1 MKIFSNNFLKLRYYS
16 KPSGDLSDIHMI
28 RHKFFWVIV
37 GMAFIATALSFLD
50 RQTMSILII
59 QIKQELNISDVQYGF
74 INTGFLIGYA
84 IMFTGGGMIIDRYGS
99 RIGLAL
105 SVGLWSLSTA
115 LHSVA
120 NTVFQFGSL
129 RFLLGVGEGGA
140 FPGAIK
146 AVTEWVPKK
155 KHALAN
161 GIAIGGSALGAV
173 IAPPLCVYIAMKSG
187 WRSVFLITGLI
198 GCIWVLI
205 WLLLTA
211 RKITLSEN
219 TSTKIISQSK
229 VAWEMEKHINLLK
242 LLRIKE
248 VWAFIFMRFLL
259 DPILYFYMFWIPKY
273 LNETHGLE
281 IAAVGKLFWI
291 PFLALGFSNILGGWI
306 SDTIYLRT
314 SNLNFARKIVMG
326 IAALLMLPVLI
337 IRFTHS
343 PETVILLLS
352 IAFFAHGLWITNYI
366 TSISDLFGRKVNSTI
381 IGLSG
386 TAGAVSAFIINP
398 VIGLII
404 THISYNPMWIYAG
417 LMYPVAYIGFI
428 IIVPKIRL
436 LESFA

>member
-1 MKIFSNNFLKLRYYS
+1 
-16 KPSGDLSDIHMI
+16 
-28 RHKFFWVIV
+28 
-37 GMAFIATALSFLD
+37 MAFIATGLSFLD
-50 RQTMSILII
+50 RQTLSILII
-59 QIKQELNISDVQYGF
+59 QIKQELAISDVQYGF

-84 IMFTGGGMIIDRYGS
+84 IMFTVGGIVIDRYGS
-99 RIGLAL
+99 RSGLAL

-115 LHSVA
+115 LHSLA
-120 NTVFQFGSL
+120 NTVLQFGSL

-155 KHALAN
+155 RHALAN

-187 WRSVFLITGLI
+187 WRSVFLITGII
-198 GCIWVLI
+198 GAVWVVI
-205 WLLLTA
+205 WLLVTA
-211 RKITLSEN
+211 RKNIPSDN
-219 TSTKIISQSK
+219 TTIK
-229 VAWEMEKHINLLK
+229 EMLHAAEFPVTEKQRVDLLK

-248 VWAFIFMRFLL
+248 VWVFILMRFLL

-273 LNETHGLE
+273 LNETHGLAIEE
-281 IAAVGKLFWI
+281 IGQLYWI

-306 SDTIYLRT
+306 SDTIYSRT

-326 IAALLMLPVLI
+326 TAALFMLPVFLVK
-337 IRFTHS
+337 FTPS
-343 PETVILLLS
+343 PETVILILT

-366 TSISDLFGRKVNSTI
+366 TSISDIFGHKVTSTI
-381 IGLSG
+381 VGMSG
-386 TAGAVSAFIINP
+386 TAGAVSAFVINP

-417 LMYPVAYIGFI
+417 LMYLVTYIGFI
-428 IIVPKIRL
+428 IFIPKIKL
-436 LESFA
+436 LKSFA